1 MVSPIQNPQQ
11 LIQGYNTNV
20 IRIQGG
26 KETAINYPVQIN
38 YTAMLLD
45 EDNKE
50 FYIKT
55 RDQNGVL
62 QPLREFKYEEI
73 SQPIENS
80 SNNEYVTKEDFNK
93 LLAEVKK
100 LQKRSNYKKNYSNKS
115 YSK

>member
-1 MVSPIQNPQQ
+1 MISPIQNSQQ

-26 KETAINYPVQIN
+26 KEAAANYPVQLN

-45 EDNKE
+45 EDNKL
-50 FYIKT
+50 FYLKT

-73 SQPIENS
+73 DPPKENAQKD
-80 SNNEYVTKEDFNK
+80 EYVTKEDFNK

-100 LQKRSNYKKNYSNKS
+100 LQKRNGHKPNYNKS